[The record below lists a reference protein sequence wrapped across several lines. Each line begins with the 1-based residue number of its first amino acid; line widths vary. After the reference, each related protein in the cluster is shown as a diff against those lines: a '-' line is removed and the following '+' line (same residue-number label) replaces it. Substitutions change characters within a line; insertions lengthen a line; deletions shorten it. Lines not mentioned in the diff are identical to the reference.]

1 MGEGQVISSG
11 AVATVGQS
19 AEKGNQVHTAPTQ
32 PGLIV
37 VDTSLGVVAYNGE
50 AVQILTYP
58 DQPDKI
64 RHLDSWLANKIRCD
78 LAGRHSPPR
87 FVEEYRSARRMYLCR
102 SFPLD
107 QRAHSS
113 NGSGPANGSGS
124 SAGLLIVM
132 LERRSNEAV
141 KITEISERFGLTAR
155 ERETVQYLLEGFT
168 SKEIAQR
175 MKISPNTVKAFLRLV
190 MVKMN
195 VSTRSGIIGRIVGP
209 RG

>member
-1 MGEGQVISSG
+1 MDGR
-11 AVATVGQS
+11 TP
-19 AEKGNQVHTAPTQ
+19 EKGHQMHSVPTP

-50 AVQILTYP
+50 ALQILTYP
-58 DQPDKI
+58 ERPDKI
-64 RHLDSWLANKIRCD
+64 SHLDSWLTNKLRSD
-78 LAGRHSPPR
+78 LLGKHSPPKLVGG
-87 FVEEYRSARRMYLCR
+87 FRSAKRMYLCR

-107 QRAHSS
+107 VKAHHG
-113 NGSGPANGSGS
+113 NGSET

-132 LERRSNEAV
+132 LERRSNNTA
-141 KITEISERFGLTAR
+141 KITEISDRFGLTTR
-155 ERETVQYLLEGFT
+155 ERETVEYLLEGLT

-190 MVKMN
+190 MVKMS

-209 RG
+209 GA